1 MSFTVNNLSKRGGP
15 EFSFSSKLL
24 KWYNLNKRTL
34 PWRQTQN
41 PYFIW
46 LSEIILQQTRV
57 EQGMP
62 YYLKFAKA
70 FPTIQDLATATED
83 EVLKLW
89 QGLGYYS
96 RARNMHATARYIV
109 DCCGGEFPSEYKK
122 VLDLKGVGEYTAAA
136 IVSFAY
142 NKPYA
147 TVDGNV
153 FRVLS
158 RIFGV
163 EEYIDTGKG
172 KKLFTELANELIDE
186 EIPGEYN
193 QAIMD
198 FGSLQCVPKSPD
210 CEKCPFA
217 DQCVAYNH
225 KTIDSFPRKKGKILV
240 RNRFFNYL
248 DISIDNNLF
257 LRKRED
263 NDIWKGLYEFPL
275 IETDERKTFDQLI
288 LEVEYKNIASDLGQ
302 IRLIKTR
309 EFKHVLSHQIIHA
322 IFYKLEVEQFN
333 NMNYLKINRTE
344 LDDYGVSRLIEKYL
358 LDV

>member
-1 MSFTVNNLSKRGGP
+1 MSFKVSDLSKIS
-15 EFSFSSKLL
+15 ETELSFSSRLL
-24 KWYNLNKRTL
+24 KWYNSNKRVL

-46 LSEIILQQTRV
+46 LSEVILQQTRV

-62 YYLKFAKA
+62 YYLKFAEA
-70 FPTIQDLATATED
+70 FPTVQELAAATED
-83 EVLKLW
+83 EVLRLW

-96 RARNMHATARYIV
+96 RARNMHATARMIV
-109 DCCGGEFPSEYKK
+109 DCYGGKFPSEYKDI
-122 VLDLKGVGEYTAAA
+122 LALKGVGEYTAAA

-163 EEYIDTGKG
+163 DEYIDTGKG
-172 KKLFTELANELIDE
+172 KKLFTELATELIDKKS
-186 EIPGEYN
+186 PGEYN

-198 FGSLQCVPKSPD
+198 FGSLQCVPKSPN
-210 CEKCPFA
+210 CGNCPFS
-217 DQCVAYNH
+217 DLCFAYNH
-225 KTIDSFPRKKGKILV
+225 KVIDSLPRKKGKIV
-240 RNRFFNYL
+240 TKDRFFNYL
-248 DISIDNNLF
+248 DISVGDKLF
-257 LRKRED
+257 LRKREG

-288 LEVEYKNIASDLGQ
+288 HESEYKKIESTLGE
-302 IRLIKTR
+302 IRLVSTK
-309 EFKHVLSHQIIHA
+309 EFKHVLSHQVIHA
-322 IFYKLEVEQFN
+322 VFYKLEVAQFN
-333 NMNYLKINRTE
+333 DANYLKIDRGE
-344 LDDYGVSRLIEKYL
+344 LGDYGVSRLIEKYL
-358 LDV
+358 LDA